1 VFFVASESSAGPTKR
16 FSDFWTIGLGS
27 GMGIGMGMGMGTG
40 TATVIQPFG
49 AAAPELAGIT
59 VC

>member
-1 VFFVASESSAGPTKR
+1 
-16 FSDFWTIGLGS
+16 
-27 GMGIGMGMGMGTG
+27 MGIGMGMGMGTG